1 MSQVDVLGLEVG
13 YRMISLVDKTQDG
26 DLLRRIK
33 GIRKKFT
40 QDVGF
45 LPPPVH
51 IRDNLELRPNAYR
64 ITLKGAEI
72 GSGEAYPQPV
82 PGHQSGQCHGRT
94 CQVPPRAIR
103 PSVCLPCG

>member
-1 MSQVDVLGLEVG
+1 
-13 YRMISLVDKTQDG
+13 MISLVDKAQDG

-51 IRDNLELRPNAYR
+51 IR
-64 ITLKGAEI
+64 IIWSCVQTLTASPE
-72 GSGEAYPQPV
+72 
-82 PGHQSGQCHGRT
+82 GRGNR
-94 CQVPPRAIR
+94 QR
-103 PSVCLPCG
+103 